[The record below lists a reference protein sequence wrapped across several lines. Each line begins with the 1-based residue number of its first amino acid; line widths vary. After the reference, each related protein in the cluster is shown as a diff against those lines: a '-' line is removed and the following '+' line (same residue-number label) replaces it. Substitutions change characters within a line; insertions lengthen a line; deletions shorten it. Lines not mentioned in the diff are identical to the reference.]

1 MLAPLGLLLLCLL
14 AAVNANLDSKT
25 VLILGGGVAGII
37 AAKTLH
43 EAGIDDFIIIE
54 AQGELGGRMK
64 SHHFGG
70 KTVELGAN
78 WIHGAEPVSGPANPI
93 YTLAKKHDVKT
104 QYNDFYGSVSTFD
117 LNGTT
122 DFVDICRKAFED
134 HVKLTIAGGERL
146 SRSLVDVSARTG
158 YALVGSKP
166 QTYHEQA
173 AEYFHFDMEYAQ
185 SPEQSSWIAQAMNA
199 NFTYEF
205 TRQEPSKD
213 TLLSIDERGFKTIV
227 QAEAAEFLK
236 PPQIMFNSTVTDISY
251 SDSEVNVTLDGG
263 RVIHGAYA
271 LCTFSLGVLQHDDV
285 RFHPDFPDDVHRK
298 AYKQEAIQSMVMATY
313 TKIFFKFDRKFWFD
327 TEMGLYADSE
337 RGRYSAWQSLDH
349 PNFFPGSGIIFVTV
363 TGIFAE
369 RVESLPDSQV
379 REEALGVLKQMF
391 PNIDVPQPLD
401 MFFYRWHSDPL
412 YRGSYSNWP
421 PAFFLSHYYNL
432 RANMGRLYF
441 AGEATSLKYVGFL
454 HGAYD
459 EGLNIA
465 REIIKC
471 IQEDECAP
479 MKRVPD
485 ITNGDEKSYGRFNM
499 QYTLY

>member
-1 MLAPLGLLLLCLL
+1 MFAPLALLLSLL
-14 AAVNANLDSKT
+14 LVAVNASSDSKT
-25 VLILGGGVAGII
+25 VLVLGGGVAGII

-43 EAGIDDFIIIE
+43 EAGIDDIIIIE
-54 AQGELGGRMK
+54 AQDELGGRMK

-78 WIHGAEPVSGPANPI
+78 WIHGAEPVSGPVNPI

-122 DFVDICRKAFED
+122 DFVDICRKAFEE

-146 SRSLVDVSARTG
+146 GRSLVDLSARTG

-166 QTYHEQA
+166 QSHHEQA

-199 NFTYEF
+199 NFTYDF
-205 TRQEPSKD
+205 SRKKPSKD

-227 QAEAAEFLK
+227 QAEAEEFLK
-236 PPQIMFNSTVTDISY
+236 PSQVMFNSTVMDISY
-251 SDSEVNVTLDGG
+251 SNSEVSVTLDDG

-285 RFHPDFPDDVHRK
+285 RFRPELPV
-298 AYKQEAIQSMVMATY
+298 YKQEAIQSMVMATY
-313 TKIFFKFDRKFWFD
+313 TKIFFKFHRKFWFD
-327 TEMGLYADSE
+327 TEMGLYADPE
-337 RGRYSAWQSLDH
+337 RGRYSTWQSLDH

-369 RVESLPDSQV
+369 RVELLPESQV

-391 PNIDVPQPLD
+391 PDIDVPQPLD

-432 RANMGRLYF
+432 RANVGRLYF

-485 ITNGDEKSYGRFNM
+485 ITNGEEGSYGHFNM
-499 QYTLY
+499 QYNLY

>member
-1 MLAPLGLLLLCLL
+1 MFVPLVLLLSCLL
-14 AAVNANLDSKT
+14 VAVNANSDSKT

-37 AAKTLH
+37 AAKTFH

-54 AQGELGGRMK
+54 AQDELGGRMK

-78 WIHGAEPVSGPANPI
+78 WIHGAEPVSGPVNPI
-93 YTLAKKHDVKT
+93 YTLAKKHEVKT

-146 SRSLVDVSARTG
+146 SRSLVDLSARTG
-158 YALVGSKP
+158 YALLGSKP
-166 QTYHEQA
+166 QTHHEQA

-199 NFTYEF
+199 NFTYDF
-205 TRQEPSKD
+205 SRKRPSKD
-213 TLLSIDERGFKTIV
+213 ALLSIDERGFKTVV
-227 QAEAAEFLK
+227 QAEAAEFMQ
-236 PPQIMFNSTVTDISY
+236 PSQIMFNSTVMDISY
-251 SDSEVNVTLDGG
+251 SNGEVSVTLDDGH
-263 RVIHGAYA
+263 VIYGAYV

-285 RFHPDFPDDVHRK
+285 RFHPELP

-327 TEMGLYADSE
+327 TEMGLYADPE

-391 PNIDVPQPLD
+391 PDIDVPRPLD

-432 RANMGRLYF
+432 RANVGRLYF
-441 AGEATSLKYVGFL
+441 AGEATSLRYVGFL

-471 IQEDECAP
+471 IREDECAP

-485 ITNGDEKSYGRFNM
+485 ITNGDEKFYGHFNM
-499 QYTLY
+499 QYSLN

>member
-1 MLAPLGLLLLCLL
+1 MLVPLALLLSWLL
-14 AAVNANLDSKT
+14 VAVNASSDSKT
-25 VLILGGGVAGII
+25 VLILGGGVTGII

-54 AQGELGGRMK
+54 AQDELGGRMK

-78 WIHGAEPVSGPANPI
+78 WIHGAEPVSGPVNPI

-122 DFVDICRKAFED
+122 DFVDICRKASEN

-146 SRSLVDVSARTG
+146 SRSLVDLSARTG

-166 QTYHEQA
+166 QSHHEQA

-199 NFTYEF
+199 NFTYDF
-205 TRQEPSKD
+205 SRKMPSKD
-213 TLLSIDERGFKTIV
+213 TLLSIDERGFKTVV

-236 PPQIMFNSTVTDISY
+236 PSQVMFNSTVMDISY
-251 SDSEVNVTLDGG
+251 SNSEVSVTLDGE

-285 RFHPDFPDDVHRK
+285 RFRPKLP

-313 TKIFFKFDRKFWFD
+313 TKIFFKFHQKFWFD
-327 TEMGLYADSE
+327 TEMGLYADPE
-337 RGRYSAWQSLDH
+337 RGRYSTWQSLDH

-379 REEALGVLKQMF
+379 REEALGVLKRMF
-391 PNIDVPQPLD
+391 PNIDVPQPLN

-432 RANMGRLYF
+432 RANVGRLYF

-459 EGLNIA
+459 EGLSIA
-465 REIIKC
+465 REIIEC

-485 ITNGDEKSYGRFNM
+485 ITNGDEGFYGHFNM
-499 QYTLY
+499 QYNLY